1 MTPKGWHINV
11 TVKSE
16 PFLGDPPDA
25 DVFHAAVGRAVRLWG
40 RLEGHLDHV
49 LLSLTLLPE
58 AKALGTISPREMP
71 VSMKKKAEMWRQAF
85 RTLVCLQPA
94 RHRAMLLMTDMM
106 DSAQARGV
114 LVHSLWHGFISLDP
128 LTVEMVGWKHKG
140 ARSIRSTYKVD
151 LPEVERHVRNFDRL
165 NTRLLLIGLFIDS
178 LFPPIEAP
186 DTPRQ

>member
-11 TVKSE
+11 TVKSD
-16 PFLGDPPDA
+16 PFLGDPPNA

-71 VSMKKKAEMWRQAF
+71 VSMKKKAEMWRRAF
-85 RTLVCLQPA
+85 RTLACLQPA

-106 DSAQARGV
+106 DSAQARVV

-128 LTVEMVGWKHKG
+128 LTVRWSAGSTKEP
-140 ARSIRSTYKVD
+140 AASALRTRSICRRWRGTSGTLTGST
-151 LPEVERHVRNFDRL
+151 R
-165 NTRLLLIGLFIDS
+165 GCC
-178 LFPPIEAP
+178 
-186 DTPRQ
+186 